1 MDPFNAAVLSIATFI
16 GGIVV
21 KWAVEKFL
29 RRHDENEKKM
39 ADAQA
44 RADHLERTGEL
55 QRVESKIDSMLVEVR
70 GMRSTFEAT
79 TTELRERIN
88 GISKDHGTRI
98 RSLEDFRV
106 EIRTRFALK
115 EEEKNNGSRE

>member
-1 MDPFNAAVLSIATFI
+1 MDPFNAAVLSAATFV

-88 GISKDHGTRI
+88 GISKDHGARI

-106 EIRTRFALK
+106 EIRTRFELK